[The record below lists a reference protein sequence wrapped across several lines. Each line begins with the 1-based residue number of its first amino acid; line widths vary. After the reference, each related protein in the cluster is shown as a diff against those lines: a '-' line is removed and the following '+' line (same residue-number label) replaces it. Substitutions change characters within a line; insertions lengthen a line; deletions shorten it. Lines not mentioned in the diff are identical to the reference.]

1 MVFFKDLSSFVDI
14 GSVSIKWYAVLILV
28 GAFSAFYICSKNL
41 QKLGYPSG
49 MVDDL
54 FFGSL
59 VSGIIGARL
68 WYVLFYDLQT
78 YLANPISILMTW
90 QGGMAIQGGLL
101 LGALFAYFF
110 LKRKNISFLR
120 FADAIVPNI
129 LIAQAIGR
137 WGNFMNQEAYG
148 KIVDEAYFNLFPA
161 FIKNNMLIG
170 GSYREPTF
178 LYESILNIIGFILIV
193 YVLKRFSENRRGDL
207 MYAYLMWYGVT
218 RFWVEGLRTD
228 SLMFMGFRMAQ
239 LTSIVFILVGLLGK
253 LGVYDRF
260 MKKKKPVLL
269 FDFDGT
275 LGDTEPLIIESMK
288 HTIKHF
294 RPEVQI
300 SRDDEISFLGPTL
313 NTILARYLT
322 ESEIEEG
329 IKIYRE
335 NNKELH
341 PQLIKPMPNAVELIR
356 DLKAEG
362 YTLGIVSSK
371 KKEMVEYGAQ
381 LIGLEN
387 QFDVIMGYDE
397 VKQHKPSPEGIFNAC
412 KALGIDHDNCVYIGD
427 TSTDIIASNNA
438 GIYSIAYLTHP
449 ERRDAIMDAKP
460 NATVEDLL
468 EIKEILKRNQ
478 TWTRSLT

>member
-14 GSVSIKWYAVLILV
+14 GSISVKWYAVLILI
-28 GAFSAFYICSKNL
+28 GAFSAFYVSTKNL

-49 MVDDL
+49 MIDDL

-78 YLANPISILMTW
+78 YIANPISILMTW

-101 LGALFAYFF
+101 LGALFAFFF
-110 LKRKNISFLR
+110 LKRKGISYMR

-161 FIKNNMLIG
+161 FIKNTMFIG
-170 GSYREPTF
+170 GAYREPTF
-178 LYESILNIIGFILIV
+178 LYESILNIVGFILIV
-193 YVLKRFSENRRGDL
+193 YVLKRMSDNRRGDL

-239 LTSIVFILVGLLGK
+239 LTSIAFILIGLLGK

-260 MKKKKPVLL
+260 IKKKKPVLL

-300 SRDDEISFLGPTL
+300 SRVDEISFLGPTL
-313 NTILARYLT
+313 NTILARYLN

-341 PQLIKPMPNAVELIR
+341 PQLIKPMPNAVELIK

-362 YTLGIVSSK
+362 YTIGLVSSK

-387 QFDVIMGYDE
+387 QFDVIIGYDE
-397 VKQHKPSPEGIFNAC
+397 VKQHKPSPEGIFNVC
-412 KALGIDHDNCVYIGD
+412 KALGIDHDNCVYVGD
-427 TSTDIIASNNA
+427 TSTDILASNNA

-449 ERRDAIMDAKP
+449 ERRDAIMAAKP

-468 EIKEILKRNQ
+468 EIKEILKRDQ